1 MKQTDINDKQPFAVL
16 PVYIPVQSIGVH
28 SLSALK
34 GILIYLNGDPQL
46 VQLKNKKEIKNYRIC

>member
-46 VQLKNKKEIKNYRIC
+46 VQLKNKKE